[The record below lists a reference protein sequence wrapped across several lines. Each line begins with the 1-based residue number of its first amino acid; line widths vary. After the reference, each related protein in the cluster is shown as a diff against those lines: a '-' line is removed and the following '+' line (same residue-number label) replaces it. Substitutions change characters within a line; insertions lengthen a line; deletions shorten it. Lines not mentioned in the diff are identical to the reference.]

1 MGTQE
6 RRAFT
11 EEHLKY
17 KRALAV
23 ALYDCVMKMF
33 LRDNCIHGD
42 MHAVCLVIWVT
53 NPAETEQYLH
63 LFLTE
68 TGNTQC
74 LAAAARKPSGP
85 QVR

>member
-1 MGTQE
+1 MT
-6 RRAFT
+6 
-11 EEHLKY
+11 
-17 KRALAV
+17 
-23 ALYDCVMKMF
+23 
-33 LRDNCIHGD
+33 
-42 MHAVCLVIWVT
+42 IWVT

-85 QVR
+85 QVYICICVCISVHMCV